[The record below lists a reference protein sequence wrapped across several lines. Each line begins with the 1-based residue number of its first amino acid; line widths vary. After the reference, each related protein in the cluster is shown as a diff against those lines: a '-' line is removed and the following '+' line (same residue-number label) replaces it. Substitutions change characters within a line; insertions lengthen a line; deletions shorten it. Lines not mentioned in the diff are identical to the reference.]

1 MENSLTPQ
9 NMNLEATKQ
18 ELQKFALQVL
28 NAEPKPQEIKSNKF
42 ANNSKYLPIGVIERK
57 LDEMFIA
64 WQTENFRYQVIGNEL
79 TGVITLKVLHPML
92 LTWISYEGAGAVQ
105 IQFTKGSDFTNFAN
119 KIQNTLQKDFPHL
132 KSECLKNAAK
142 HLGKAFGRDLNR
154 DETGDYAPVNNSE
167 LIDNEIFSEIKV
179 KVKRIK
185 NTADLKEYFDIL
197 EPEYKTAEIIN
208 LFTSQKAK
216 IVKK

>member
-167 LIDNEIFSEIKV
+167 LIDNDIFSEIKV

-185 NTADLKEYFDIL
+185 NTADLKEYFDII
-197 EPEYKTAEIIN
+197 EPEYKTTEIIN
-208 LFTSQKAK
+208 LFTAQKAK
-216 IVKK
+216 ITKK

>member
-28 NAEPKPQEIKSNKF
+28 NAEPKPTEIKSNKF

-79 TGVITLKVLHPML
+79 TGVITLKVLHPIL

-105 IQFTKGSDFTNFAN
+105 IQFKKDSDFTNFSN
-119 KIQNTLQKDFPHL
+119 KIQNTLTKDFPHL

-167 LIDNEIFSEIKV
+167 LIDNDIFSEIKV

-185 NTADLKEYFDIL
+185 NTADLKEYFDII
-197 EPEYKTAEIIN
+197 EPEYKTTEIIN
-208 LFTSQKAK
+208 LFTAQKSK
-216 IVKK
+216 ITKI